1 MQRPAIK
8 QRPNRVTEAMH
19 GSRASEESPGPP
31 MKSGIGIGTALSNS
45 FRRLKRSVGLEAPDL
60 GPIQEQIAV
69 KKGINKYLQ
78 QRGGKI
84 G

>member
-1 MQRPAIK
+1 MPHPAIK
-8 QRPNRVTEAMH
+8 QRPNVVTERMY
-19 GSRASEESPGPP
+19 GSRASEEPAPP

-45 FRRLKRSVGLEAPDL
+45 FRRVKRSVGLEAPDL